1 MKRRKW
7 PKEAPIKKQQP
18 NPYSQEI
25 KKYQDELVLQYLPAV
40 RAMAFRMRE
49 RLPSS
54 VDVNDLIAIGTEEMI
69 KLSRRYD
76 EIQNDSFWG
85 YGRKRVQ
92 GAMLDFLRSL
102 DVMSRSSRRL
112 IKAVD
117 REIDKYLCM
126 HGQEPEDEYLAQIL
140 EEDLDK
146 VQDARSGTKLVAL
159 MPINEQITILS
170 EEDTSEIVE
179 KEELI
184 VLVKDIMSSFKERE
198 QLIIQLYYFEELN
211 LKEISDILEI
221 SESRISQIHK
231 KLLAKIKEK
240 LGLGN
245 G

>member
-1 MKRRKW
+1 MIQHNRVK
-7 PKEAPIKKQQP
+7 QP
-18 NPYSQEI
+18 NPYTKNI
-25 KKYQDELVLQYLPAV
+25 KKEQDNLVLQYLPAV
-40 RAMAFRMRE
+40 RAMAYKMKE

-54 VDVNDLIAIGTEEMI
+54 IDVNDLISIGTEEMI

-76 EIQNDSFWG
+76 KEQNDNFWG

-92 GAMLDFLRSL
+92 GSMLDYLRSL
-102 DVMSRSSRRL
+102 DVMSRSNRRL

-117 REIDKYLCM
+117 KEIDKYLSEN
-126 HGQEPEDEYLAQIL
+126 GEEPDDEYLASVL

-146 VQDARSGTKLVAL
+146 IEEARNGSKVVSL

-170 EEDTSEIVE
+170 EEDTASTVE
-179 KEELI
+179 KDEL
-184 VLVKDIMSSFKERE
+184 VELVQKILSSFNERE

-211 LKEISDILEI
+211 LKEISGVLEI

-231 KLLAKIKEK
+231 KLLVKIKEK
-240 LGLGN
+240 LGLVN